1 MKKSIVVSIVTMWVM
16 MSMML
21 VTSGGVWAEDTYPNK
36 PITLSVPYG
45 AGGST
50 DLLARSIASVMTKYL
65 GQPVV
70 VENWAGGG
78 GIPGVNKTLK
88 AKPDGY
94 TIGMSSTGPFC
105 STVHIQDVPYDPL
118 NDVQY
123 VLNLSVHPVV
133 LIVRADSPWQTL
145 EDFVADVKANP
156 QKYILGQNSP
166 GGTTHIAM
174 ASFMKA
180 AGLKLKMVPY
190 SNGAEEVAAIL
201 GGHVDCGPAHPTE
214 VMEQVRAEKL
224 RVLMAF
230 QPERVSLFP
239 DAPAAPELGYD
250 IDVKVTKGIYVPKD
264 VPADIAKVL
273 HDGFKQALEDK
284 DFLAV
289 AAKIGEE
296 PNLKY
301 MTGEQLAQFQKDF
314 YDTCRE
320 ILQDL
325 GMIKK

>member
-1 MKKSIVVSIVTMWVM
+1 MKKFTIFAALVLSIMLIIPGTMW
-16 MSMML
+16 
-21 VTSGGVWAEDTYPNK
+21 AQDAYPNK

-50 DLLARSIASVMTKYL
+50 DLLARAIASVASKHL
-65 GQPVV
+65 GQSVV

-88 AKPDGY
+88 SKPDGY

-105 STVHIQDVPYDPL
+105 STVHIQEVPYDPL

-123 VLNLSVHPVV
+123 VLNLSVQPVV
-133 LIVRADSPWQTL
+133 LVVKADSPWQTV
-145 EDFVADVKANP
+145 EEFVADVTANP
-156 QKYILGQNSP
+156 DKYILGQNSP

-180 AGLKLKMVPY
+180 AGLKLKMIPY

-201 GGHVDCGPAHPTE
+201 GGHVNVGPAHPTE
-214 VMEQVRAEKL
+214 VMEQVRAGEL

-230 QPERVSLFP
+230 QPERVKLFP
-239 DAPAAPELGYD
+239 DAPSASEAGYD

-264 VPADIAKVL
+264 VPADIVKVL

-284 DFLAV
+284 EFLEL

-296 PNLKY
+296 PNLQY

-314 YDTCRE
+314 YYTCKE
-320 ILQDL
+320 ILENL
-325 GMIKK
+325 GMLKK